1 MTGFL
6 QDKWRLNNRLTLSL
20 GLRYD
25 LEVIPIPETDDPITG
40 EETIPSTTTT
50 SSRGSASPTTWVAA
64 GSG

>member
-6 QDKWRLNNRLTLSL
+6 QDKWRLNNKLTLSL

-25 LEVIPIPETDDPITG
+25 LEVIPIPETDDPSPGRNYPVDNNNIQPRVG
-40 EETIPSTTTT
+40 LPTIW
-50 SSRGSASPTTWVAA
+50 AAA